1 MNREQLKEFIW
12 DNYSVRPDNPW
23 AKYPD
28 YEVFRHSGNRKWF
41 AIIMSVPEGLDMQA

>member
-12 DNYSVRPDNPW
+12 DNYSVRPDYQW
-23 AKYPD
+23 VKYPD

-41 AIIMSVPEGLDMQA
+41 AIIMSVPEDLDMQA